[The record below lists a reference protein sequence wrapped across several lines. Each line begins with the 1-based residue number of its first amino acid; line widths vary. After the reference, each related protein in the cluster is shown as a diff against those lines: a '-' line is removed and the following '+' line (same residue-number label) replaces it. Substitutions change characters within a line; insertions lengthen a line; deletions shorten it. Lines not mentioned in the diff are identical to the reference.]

1 MNTYNVITLFPN
13 LIEEWKN
20 IGIVRQAIKN
30 QLVNIETTNLREFG
44 IGEYKQVDDAPYGGG
59 PGMVLMPEPLD
70 NAINSSNS
78 EVNVFLTPSGEQL
91 DETLLTKLLSFKS
104 INLIAGRYEGFDQ
117 RILDIHADYK
127 VSIGHTVISGGE
139 VPAMYL
145 LEALIRRI
153 PGVLGNPDSLS
164 KSQLDEIKNN
174 KSINYLGHIDIS
186 KELHNYDVNLVM
198 SKYEGSSR
206 ILLESLY
213 IGLICISNNI
223 PGTTV
228 LSSKFS
234 NSFFVNDNNIQEFKR
249 NLNEI
254 INNDAFLDST
264 QNEYFGNGADYN
276 RKLINEN
283 YTSIKIAAAYNKIYQ
298 YLRGEIESYRSEFV

>member
-1 MNTYNVITLFPN
+1 MSTYNVITLFPN

-30 QLVNIETTNLREFG
+30 QLVNIQTTNLRDFG

-91 DETLLTKLLSFKS
+91 EETLLIKLLSFNS

-127 VSIGHTVISGGE
+127 ISIGHAVISGGE

-153 PGVLGNPDSLS
+153 PGVLGNSESL
-164 KSQLDEIKNN
+164 KYETFNNNKYDFPVYTRPEIFNDLSVPEVLLSGNHKDIEEWKKNN
-174 KSINYLGHIDIS
+174 LKDI
-186 KELHNYDVNLVM
+186 
-198 SKYEGSSR
+198 
-206 ILLESLY
+206 
-213 IGLICISNNI
+213 
-223 PGTTV
+223 
-228 LSSKFS
+228 
-234 NSFFVNDNNIQEFKR
+234 
-249 NLNEI
+249 
-254 INNDAFLDST
+254 
-264 QNEYFGNGADYN
+264 
-276 RKLINEN
+276 
-283 YTSIKIAAAYNKIYQ
+283 
-298 YLRGEIESYRSEFV
+298 

>member
-30 QLVNIETTNLREFG
+30 QLVNIQTTNLRDFG

-70 NAINSSNS
+70 NAINSSNA

-91 DETLLTKLLSFKS
+91 DETLLIKLLSFNS

-127 VSIGHTVISGGE
+127 ISVGHAVISGGE
-139 VPAMYL
+139 IPAMYI

-153 PGVLGNPDSLS
+153 PGVLGNPDSLKFETFTDNKYDIPVYTRPETFNDLS
-164 KSQLDEIKNN
+164 VPEVLLSGNHKDIEEWKKNN
-174 KSINYLGHIDIS
+174 LKDI
-186 KELHNYDVNLVM
+186 
-198 SKYEGSSR
+198 
-206 ILLESLY
+206 
-213 IGLICISNNI
+213 
-223 PGTTV
+223 
-228 LSSKFS
+228 
-234 NSFFVNDNNIQEFKR
+234 
-249 NLNEI
+249 
-254 INNDAFLDST
+254 
-264 QNEYFGNGADYN
+264 
-276 RKLINEN
+276 
-283 YTSIKIAAAYNKIYQ
+283 
-298 YLRGEIESYRSEFV
+298 

>member
-30 QLVNIETTNLREFG
+30 QLVNIQTTNLRDFG

-70 NAINSSNS
+70 NAINSSNA

-91 DETLLTKLLSFKS
+91 DETLLINLLSFNS

-127 VSIGHTVISGGE
+127 ISVGHAVISGGE
-139 VPAMYL
+139 IPAMYI

-153 PGVLGNPDSLS
+153 PGVLGNPDSLKFETFTDNKYDFPVYTRPETFNDLS
-164 KSQLDEIKNN
+164 VPEVLLSGNHKDIEEWKKNN
-174 KSINYLGHIDIS
+174 LKDI
-186 KELHNYDVNLVM
+186 
-198 SKYEGSSR
+198 
-206 ILLESLY
+206 
-213 IGLICISNNI
+213 
-223 PGTTV
+223 
-228 LSSKFS
+228 
-234 NSFFVNDNNIQEFKR
+234 
-249 NLNEI
+249 
-254 INNDAFLDST
+254 
-264 QNEYFGNGADYN
+264 
-276 RKLINEN
+276 
-283 YTSIKIAAAYNKIYQ
+283 
-298 YLRGEIESYRSEFV
+298 

>member
-30 QLVNIETTNLREFG
+30 QLVNIQTTNLRDFG

-70 NAINSSNS
+70 NAINSSNA

-91 DETLLTKLLSFKS
+91 DETLLIKLLSFNS

-127 VSIGHTVISGGE
+127 ISVGHAVISGGE
-139 VPAMYL
+139 VPAMYI

-153 PGVLGNPDSLS
+153 PGVLGNPDSLKFETFTNNKYDFPVYTRPETFNDLS
-164 KSQLDEIKNN
+164 VPEVLLSGNHKDIEDWKKNN
-174 KSINYLGHIDIS
+174 LKDI
-186 KELHNYDVNLVM
+186 
-198 SKYEGSSR
+198 
-206 ILLESLY
+206 
-213 IGLICISNNI
+213 
-223 PGTTV
+223 
-228 LSSKFS
+228 
-234 NSFFVNDNNIQEFKR
+234 
-249 NLNEI
+249 
-254 INNDAFLDST
+254 
-264 QNEYFGNGADYN
+264 
-276 RKLINEN
+276 
-283 YTSIKIAAAYNKIYQ
+283 
-298 YLRGEIESYRSEFV
+298 

>member
-30 QLVNIETTNLREFG
+30 QLVNIQTTNLRDFG

-91 DETLLTKLLSFKS
+91 DETLLIKLLSFNS

-127 VSIGHTVISGGE
+127 ISVGHAVISGGE
-139 VPAMYL
+139 VPAMYI

-153 PGVLGNPDSLS
+153 PGVLGNPDSLKFETFTNNKYDFPVYTRPETFNDLS
-164 KSQLDEIKNN
+164 VPEVLLSGNHKDIEEWKKNN
-174 KSINYLGHIDIS
+174 LKDI
-186 KELHNYDVNLVM
+186 
-198 SKYEGSSR
+198 
-206 ILLESLY
+206 
-213 IGLICISNNI
+213 
-223 PGTTV
+223 
-228 LSSKFS
+228 
-234 NSFFVNDNNIQEFKR
+234 
-249 NLNEI
+249 
-254 INNDAFLDST
+254 
-264 QNEYFGNGADYN
+264 
-276 RKLINEN
+276 
-283 YTSIKIAAAYNKIYQ
+283 
-298 YLRGEIESYRSEFV
+298 

>member
-30 QLVNIETTNLREFG
+30 QLVNIQTTNLRDFG

-70 NAINSSNS
+70 NAIKSSNS

-91 DETLLTKLLSFKS
+91 EETLLIKLLSFNS

-127 VSIGHTVISGGE
+127 ISIGHAVISGGE

-153 PGVLGNPDSLS
+153 PGVLGNSESLKYETFNNNKYDFPVYTRPETFNDLS
-164 KSQLDEIKNN
+164 VPEVLLSGNHKDIEEWKKNN
-174 KSINYLGHIDIS
+174 LKDI
-186 KELHNYDVNLVM
+186 
-198 SKYEGSSR
+198 
-206 ILLESLY
+206 
-213 IGLICISNNI
+213 
-223 PGTTV
+223 
-228 LSSKFS
+228 
-234 NSFFVNDNNIQEFKR
+234 
-249 NLNEI
+249 
-254 INNDAFLDST
+254 
-264 QNEYFGNGADYN
+264 
-276 RKLINEN
+276 
-283 YTSIKIAAAYNKIYQ
+283 
-298 YLRGEIESYRSEFV
+298 

>member
-30 QLVNIETTNLREFG
+30 QLVNIQTTNLREFG

-70 NAINSSNS
+70 NAINSSNA

-91 DETLLTKLLSFKS
+91 DETLLIKLLSFNS

-127 VSIGHTVISGGE
+127 ISVGHAVISGGE
-139 VPAMYL
+139 IPAMYI

-153 PGVLGNPDSLS
+153 PGVLGNPDSLKFETFTNNKYDFPVYTRPETFNDLS
-164 KSQLDEIKNN
+164 VPEVLLSGNHKDIEEWKKNN
-174 KSINYLGHIDIS
+174 LKDI
-186 KELHNYDVNLVM
+186 
-198 SKYEGSSR
+198 
-206 ILLESLY
+206 
-213 IGLICISNNI
+213 
-223 PGTTV
+223 
-228 LSSKFS
+228 
-234 NSFFVNDNNIQEFKR
+234 
-249 NLNEI
+249 
-254 INNDAFLDST
+254 
-264 QNEYFGNGADYN
+264 
-276 RKLINEN
+276 
-283 YTSIKIAAAYNKIYQ
+283 
-298 YLRGEIESYRSEFV
+298 

>member
-30 QLVNIETTNLREFG
+30 QLVNIQTTNLREFG

-70 NAINSSNS
+70 NAINSSNA

-91 DETLLTKLLSFKS
+91 DETLLIKLLSFNS

-127 VSIGHTVISGGE
+127 ISVGHAVISGGE
-139 VPAMYL
+139 VPAMYI

-153 PGVLGNPDSLS
+153 PGVLGNPDSL
-164 KSQLDEIKNN
+164 KFETFTNN
-174 KSINYLGHIDIS
+174 KYDFPVYTRPETFNDLSVPEVLLSGNHKDIEEW
-186 KELHNYDVNLVM
+186 KKTNL
-198 SKYEGSSR
+198 KD
-206 ILLESLY
+206 I
-213 IGLICISNNI
+213 
-223 PGTTV
+223 
-228 LSSKFS
+228 
-234 NSFFVNDNNIQEFKR
+234 
-249 NLNEI
+249 
-254 INNDAFLDST
+254 
-264 QNEYFGNGADYN
+264 
-276 RKLINEN
+276 
-283 YTSIKIAAAYNKIYQ
+283 
-298 YLRGEIESYRSEFV
+298 